1 MSRVDL
7 FNGATIKIEG
17 TNTSYHTYTNWGLYI
32 TNTNCIGNP
41 EQYTKYVEVPGRDG
55 LVDLSEAI
63 SGRQVYK
70 KREIKINLAGPK
82 NKTTWASTIST
93 IRNAINGKICQIT
106 FDDDTLYYWRGRV
119 EIKDFSSALN
129 LGKFTIS
136 IPNADPYKYSVTET
150 TVGPTTISGSGNVT
164 ITKGNMPACPNIVV
178 SDKTST
184 NFTVTYG
191 GVAYN
196 LTVGDNRI
204 PSIMVGGPENVTLAF
219 AGSAKVSVVYRSGSL

>member
-17 TNTSYHTYTNWGLYI
+17 TNTSYHTYDDWGLYI
-32 TNTNCIGNP
+32 TNTDCIGEP
-41 EQYTKYVEVPGRDG
+41 EQYTKYIEVPGRDG

-70 KREIKINLAGPK
+70 KRDIKINLSGSK

-119 EIKDFSSALN
+119 TIKDFSSALN

-136 IPNADPYKYSVTET
+136 LPDADPYKYSETET
-150 TVGPTTISGSGNVT
+150 TEGPTTISGSGNVT
-164 ITKGNMPACPNIVV
+164 VAKGNMPACPTITV

-184 NFTVTYG
+184 
-191 GVAYN
+191 
-196 LTVGDNRI
+196 D
-204 PSIMVGGPENVTLAF
+204 
-219 AGSAKVSVVYRSGSL
+219 